1 MRSRSK
7 HKKGTNLDYVLSKK
21 NLIYKWIMQGL
32 TISDVAEKLGVSRS
46 WLFDA
51 FKSCAELNEVK
62 ESAFDDRRERVNNTL
77 YKLALGTYTSRVKHT
92 NKTTHTEKVGDK
104 EEVSVTEVTR
114 KEDVFEHV
122 DDPNLKAM
130 ALIVKQME
138 LQGGLSKAENTIED
152 TLTLPEDYVYTDVED
167 NS

>member
-1 MRSRSK
+1 MRGRTK

-104 EEVSVTEVTR
+104 DEVSVTETTR

-152 TLTLPEDYVYTDVED
+152 TLELPEDYVYTDVED

>member
-62 ESAFDDRRERVNNTL
+62 ESAFDDRRERINNTL

>member
-1 MRSRSK
+1 MRGRSK

-104 EEVSVTEVTR
+104 DSNGNH
-114 KEDVFEHV
+114 K
-122 DDPNLKAM
+122 
-130 ALIVKQME
+130 
-138 LQGGLSKAENTIED
+138 
-152 TLTLPEDYVYTDVED
+152 
-167 NS
+167 